1 MKLPR
6 RLAPQGL
13 PNLTP
18 LIDVVLML
26 VIFFLVATVFRV
38 GPGLALDLPRSTTAA
53 NVSLTELRLTV
64 VSDTEVWL
72 GPQRTSL
79 ASLDGLLRDQLK
91 GKDLK
96 TLRVVVEGGR
106 DAPYQV
112 VVSVLDVLRQNQ
124 VTGVN
129 LMTRLAGR
137 GGL

>member
-1 MKLPR
+1 MRLPR

-38 GPGLALDLPRSTTAA
+38 GPGLALDLPKSSTAA
-53 NVSLTELRLTV
+53 NVTLTELRLTV
-64 VSDTEVWL
+64 AGENDIWL
-72 GPQRTSL
+72 GNDKTSL
-79 ASLDGLLRDQLK
+79 GNLDSLLRDRLK
-91 GKDLK
+91 GKDLTK
-96 TLRVVVEGGR
+96 LRVVVEGGR

-129 LMTRLAGR
+129 LMTKLAPR
-137 GGL
+137 TR

>member
-1 MKLPR
+1 MRLPR

-26 VIFFLVATVFRV
+26 VIFFLVATVFRI
-38 GPGLALDLPRSTTAA
+38 GPGLAIDLPKSTSAQ
-53 NVSLTELRLTV
+53 NVTITELRIQV
-64 VSDTEVWL
+64 GGENDIWL
-72 GPQRTSL
+72 GATKTTL
-79 ASLDGLLRDQLK
+79 AQLDPLLKDQLK

-96 TLRVVVEGGR
+96 TLRVVIEGGR

-124 VTGVN
+124 VVGVN
-129 LMTRLAGR
+129 LMTKIAGTAK
-137 GGL
+137 

>member
-1 MKLPR
+1 MRLPR

-13 PNLTP
+13 PNLVP
-18 LIDVVLML
+18 LIDVLLVLI
-26 VIFFLVATVFRV
+26 IFFLVATVFRL
-38 GPGLALDLPRSTTAA
+38 GPGLALDLPKSTSAQ
-53 NVSLTELRLTV
+53 NVTITELRITV
-64 VSDTEVWL
+64 AGENDVWL
-72 GPQRTSL
+72 GSTKTSL
-79 ASLDGLLRDQLK
+79 ANLDGLLKDKLK

-129 LMTRLAGR
+129 LMTKISPSAK
-137 GGL
+137 

>member
-1 MKLPR
+1 MRLPR

-38 GPGLALDLPRSTTAA
+38 GPGLALDLPKSTSAQ
-53 NVSLTELRLTV
+53 NVRITEIRITV
-64 VSDTEVWL
+64 VGENDVWIGNQKVAL
-72 GPQRTSL
+72 GE
-79 ASLDGLLRDQLK
+79 LDGRLKDQLQ
-91 GKDLK
+91 GKDLSK
-96 TLRVVVEGGR
+96 LRVVVEGTST
-106 DAPYQV
+106 APYQV

-129 LMTRLAGR
+129 LMTKLAGT
-137 GGL
+137 GK

>member
-1 MKLPR
+1 MRLPR

-26 VIFFLVATVFRV
+26 VIFFLVSTVFRV
-38 GPGLALDLPRSTTAA
+38 GPGLALELPQSTSAQ
-53 NVSLTELRLTV
+53 NVSITELRITV
-64 VSDTEVWL
+64 AGESEVWL
-72 GPQRTSL
+72 GRDRTSL
-79 ASLDGLLRDQLK
+79 TQLDGLLKDRLK

-96 TLRVVVEGGR
+96 TLRVVVEGSR
-106 DAPYQV
+106 EAPYQV

-129 LMTRLAGR
+129 LMTKIAGPGR
-137 GGL
+137 

>member
-1 MKLPR
+1 MRLPR

-13 PNLTP
+13 PNLVP
-18 LIDVVLML
+18 LIDVLLVLI
-26 VIFFLVATVFRV
+26 IFFLVATVFRL
-38 GPGLALDLPRSTTAA
+38 GPGLALDLPKSTSAQ
-53 NVSLTELRLTV
+53 NVTITELRITV
-64 VSDTEVWL
+64 AGENDVWL
-72 GPQRTSL
+72 GSTKTSL
-79 ASLDGLLRDQLK
+79 ANLDGLLKDKLK

-129 LMTRLAGR
+129 LMTKISPLAK
-137 GGL
+137 

>member
-1 MKLPR
+1 MRLPR
-6 RLAPQGL
+6 RLNPQGF

-38 GPGLALDLPRSTTAA
+38 GPGLALDLPKSTTAK
-53 NVSLTELRLTV
+53 NVTV
-64 VSDTEVWL
+64 TEVRVSVASENEVWV
-72 GPQRTSL
+72 GNVRTSL
-79 ASLDGLLRDQLK
+79 AQLDGVIKTAVQ

-106 DAPYQV
+106 DTPYQI

-124 VTGVN
+124 IVGVN
-129 LMTRLAGR
+129 LMTKQAQP
-137 GGL
+137 

>member
-1 MKLPR
+1 VRLPR

-18 LIDVVLML
+18 LIDVILML

-38 GPGLALDLPRSTTAA
+38 GPGLALDLPKSTTAQ
-53 NVSLTELRLTV
+53 NVSVTELRITV
-64 VSDTEVWL
+64 AGENDVWL
-72 GPQRTSL
+72 GNQKTNL
-79 ASLDGLLRDQLK
+79 GGLDGLLKDKLQ

-96 TLRVVVEGGR
+96 NVRVVVEGGR

-129 LMTRLAGR
+129 LMTKIAGPAK
-137 GGL
+137 

>member
-1 MKLPR
+1 MRLPR

-38 GPGLALDLPRSTTAA
+38 GPGLALNLPQSTTAQ
-53 NVSLTELRLTV
+53 NVSVTELRLTV
-64 VSDTEVWL
+64 VGADDVWL
-72 GPQRTSL
+72 GATKTTL
-79 ASLDGLLRDQLK
+79 GKLDGLLKDQLK

-96 TLRVVVEGGR
+96 TLRVVVEGGQ
-106 DAPYQV
+106 DAPYQT

-129 LMTRLAGR
+129 LMTKLAGPTK
-137 GGL
+137 

>member
-6 RLAPQGL
+6 RLAAQGI
-13 PNLTP
+13 PNLLP

-26 VIFFLVATVFRV
+26 VIFFLVATIFRV
-38 GPGLALDLPRSTTAA
+38 GPGLALDLPKSTTAA
-53 NVSLTELRLTV
+53 NVTITEFRITIV
-64 VSDTEVWL
+64 GENDIWL
-72 GPQRTSL
+72 GRDKTSL
-79 ASLDGLLRDQLK
+79 ANLDTLLRDRLK

-112 VVSVLDVLRQNQ
+112 VVSVLDVLRQNK

-129 LMTRLAGR
+129 LMTKLAGPAK
-137 GGL
+137 

>member
-1 MKLPR
+1 M
-6 RLAPQGL
+6 

-38 GPGLALDLPRSTTAA
+38 GPGLALDLPKSTTAQ
-53 NVSLTELRLTV
+53 NVTITELRITV
-64 VSDTEVWL
+64 AGENDVRL
-72 GPQRTSL
+72 GATKTSL
-79 ASLDGLLRDQLK
+79 SQIDGLLKDKLK

-112 VVSVLDVLRQNQ
+112 VVSVLDVLRQNK

-129 LMTRLAGR
+129 LMTKIAGPAK
-137 GGL
+137 

>member
-1 MKLPR
+1 MRLPR

-38 GPGLALDLPRSTTAA
+38 GPGLALDLPKSTSAQ
-53 NVSLTELRLTV
+53 NVSVTELRITV
-64 VSDTEVWL
+64 VGADDVWL
-72 GPQRTSL
+72 GATKTTLSK
-79 ASLDGLLRDQLK
+79 LDGLLQDQLK

-96 TLRVVVEGGR
+96 TLRVVVEGGQ
-106 DAPYQV
+106 DAPYQT
-112 VVSVLDVLRQNQ
+112 VVSVLDVLRQNK

-129 LMTRLAGR
+129 LMTKLAGPSR
-137 GGL
+137 

>member
-1 MKLPR
+1 VRLPR
-6 RLAPQGL
+6 SLNQQGF

-38 GPGLALDLPRSTTAA
+38 GPGLALDLPQSTSAK
-53 NVSLTELRLTV
+53 NVTV
-64 VSDTEVWL
+64 TEVRVTVAGENEVWV
-72 GPQRTSL
+72 GAARTSL
-79 ASLDGLLRDQLK
+79 AQLDGVIKNAVQ

-106 DAPYQV
+106 DTPYQV

-124 VTGVN
+124 IVGVN
-129 LMTRLAGR
+129 LMTKRAHS
-137 GGL
+137 